1 MKIVSYLYNHESK
14 SETVDAVLTQLQQ
27 REEEIEIIDIADA
40 SNPDDARRE
49 AMLRVGEATRIGS
62 KPDGVFDASGNPDF
76 SRGVLITEAD
86 TGRRSLHVG
95 KDAVET
101 LVDDYSD

>member
-1 MKIVSYLYNHESK
+1 MKIISYLYN
-14 SETVDAVLTQLQQ
+14 SEADSEPVEAVLTRLDDRQ
-27 REEEIEIIDIADA
+27 EAIEMIDIADA
-40 SNPDDARRE
+40 SNPDDARRD

-62 KPDGVFDASGNPDF
+62 KPDGVFDASGTPDF

-95 KDAVET
+95 TDAVEA
-101 LVDDYSD
+101 LQGDSLD